1 MDLEFIYGQ
10 IQKSTKAIG
19 KMENSMAKVDL
30 QILKENQE

>member
-30 QILKENQE
+30 QILRENQE

>member
-1 MDLEFIYGQ
+1 MDLEFIYGL
-10 IQKSTKAIG
+10 IKKSTKAIG